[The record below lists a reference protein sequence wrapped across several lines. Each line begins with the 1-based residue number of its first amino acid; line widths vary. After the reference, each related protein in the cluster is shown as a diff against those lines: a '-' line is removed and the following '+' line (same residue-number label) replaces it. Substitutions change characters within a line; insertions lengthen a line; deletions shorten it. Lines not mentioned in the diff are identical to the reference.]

1 MCFLYLTY
9 QSICW
14 ENRKRARCSEG
25 YFLIKDL
32 LSNFFLYCFTVFTR
46 VWRFLSEWLLEG
58 RDLPYLEFFL
68 SWARICQSV
77 CLYVCMYVWSLETS
91 KMMGFGW
98 NFAHLSLGRIPGGV
112 FFLIF
117 KNFDLLGLVSSSPKN
132 KSKLPT

>member
-77 CLYVCMYVWSLETS
+77 CMYVCMSGAWKLQKWWDLAEILHTYPLAEY
-91 KMMGFGW
+91 
-98 NFAHLSLGRIPGGV
+98 LGV
-112 FFLIF
+112 FFFLIF